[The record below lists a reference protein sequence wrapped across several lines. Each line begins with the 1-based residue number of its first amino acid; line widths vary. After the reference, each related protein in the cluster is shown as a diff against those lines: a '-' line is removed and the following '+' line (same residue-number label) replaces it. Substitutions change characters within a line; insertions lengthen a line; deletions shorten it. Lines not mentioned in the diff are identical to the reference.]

1 MLAHED
7 WLFWQT
13 LARFYD
19 FAHIRLLTC
28 EVLKRISSS
37 FASISKNTDM
47 MRDTWIRVRF
57 LGECLKHM
65 RSLKQQDAAQKSA
78 TLTALAGSRA
88 MLTMCVRVAS
98 IGDIKAFERN
108 ILPQLRGMHSLA
120 LVLDGCPEL
129 AEEAEHLCSLLRQ
142 ESRLTLMSSKEYMG
156 DVFAFNRLLPLI
168 KSPLTVTVSP
178 RVCLHDEGLR
188 LMMETALEKTCLV
201 GPALTVGAF
210 FYQGGSVGEDGS
222 LRFCKTGNAPDKAC
236 SVDVLPMECLM
247 GPTAVF
253 RQLGGFDSLFTDAYA
268 DADMCLRGAKAL
280 NCLSVVVPAAF
291 AVEGAFR
298 EQEAMHGGLYC
309 AEMFAQ
315 LYGGQ
320 LRPLDA
326 LESESWAS
334 MSSYAGVHAM
344 DFPLPKE
351 YRAL

>member
-1 MLAHED
+1 MVCYSNSLENVQVRQNDGAWLTLGRSQLFDVDFTESAFYERNITPTLCVAHSRQCLQYVRGVSTLMLAHED

-78 TLTALAGSRA
+78 TLTALSASRA

-129 AEEAEHLCSLLRQ
+129 AEEAERLCSLLRQ

-156 DVFAFNRLLPLI
+156 DVFAFNRMLPLI

-178 RVCLHDEGLR
+178 YVRLHGER
-188 LMMETALEKTCLV
+188 LSLMIEAAINKKCF
-201 GPALTVGAF
+201 VGASLTDGTS
-210 FYQGGSVGEDGS
+210 FYLGGSLGEDGS
-222 LRFCKTGNAPDKAC
+222 LRFCKTENVPERTC

-253 RQLGGFDSLFTDAYA
+253 RQLEGAHLIFTEGYA
-268 DADMCLRGAKAL
+268 DA
-280 NCLSVVVPAAF
+280 
-291 AVEGAFR
+291 
-298 EQEAMHGGLYC
+298 
-309 AEMFAQ
+309 
-315 LYGGQ
+315 
-320 LRPLDA
+320 
-326 LESESWAS
+326 
-334 MSSYAGVHAM
+334 GVCVG
-344 DFPLPKE
+344 KK
-351 YRAL
+351 R

>member
-78 TLTALAGSRA
+78 TLTALSASRA

-129 AEEAEHLCSLLRQ
+129 AEEAERLCSLLRQ

-156 DVFAFNRLLPLI
+156 DVFAFNRMLPLI

-178 RVCLHDEGLR
+178 YVRLHGER
-188 LMMETALEKTCLV
+188 LSLMIEAAINKKCF
-201 GPALTVGAF
+201 VGASLTDGTS
-210 FYQGGSVGEDGS
+210 FYLGGSLGEDGS
-222 LRFCKTGNAPDKAC
+222 LRFCKTENVPERTC

-253 RQLGGFDSLFTDAYA
+253 RQLEGAHLLFTEGYA
-268 DADMCLRGAKAL
+268 DA
-280 NCLSVVVPAAF
+280 
-291 AVEGAFR
+291 
-298 EQEAMHGGLYC
+298 
-309 AEMFAQ
+309 
-315 LYGGQ
+315 
-320 LRPLDA
+320 
-326 LESESWAS
+326 
-334 MSSYAGVHAM
+334 GVCVG
-344 DFPLPKE
+344 KK
-351 YRAL
+351 R